1 MEARVVN
8 FRQGKHSIN
17 IKQMIVQ
24 VGETVEDA
32 KKTIGKTIVWTSPA
46 GKEIKG
52 KITAIHGQ
60 NGSVRV
66 HFTERGL
73 PGQAIGMKVKII

>member
-1 MEARVVN
+1 MEGRVVN

-24 VGETVEDA
+24 VGEKLEDA

-66 HFTERGL
+66 HFTEKGL
-73 PGQAIGMKVKII
+73 PGQALGSKVKIV